1 MSAQSRKEEAEE
13 FLHLSLPMMDKY
25 CSPVTLNNYAV
36 WFEYVSGVIQP
47 LRQSIDV

>member
-36 WFEYVSGVIQP
+36 WYEYVSGVNQP